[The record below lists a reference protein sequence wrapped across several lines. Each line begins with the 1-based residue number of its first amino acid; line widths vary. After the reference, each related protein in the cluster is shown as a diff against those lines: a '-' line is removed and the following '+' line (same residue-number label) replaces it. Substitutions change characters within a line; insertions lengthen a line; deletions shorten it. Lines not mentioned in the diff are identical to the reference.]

1 MSDYSVLRLSRCGLA
16 ALTILT
22 LVGLN
27 FFLQLPAVYMRQ
39 LLPYLPAL
47 ATAPA
52 LAKTYHDDVGVLR
65 YVNPKIGTYGVTPNG
80 NGGMIPSVS
89 VPFGMTR
96 WTPQTR
102 ENFISQCPYNNMD
115 GHIHGFQATHQPAI
129 WMGES
134 GQVVINPG
142 VGDVR
147 SQFAQRGHS
156 FRKEN
161 EVSTPYVYE
170 VTLGAETMQGG
181 YDLTESIY
189 SPVPGGGQPVPS
201 DVREGANGRIRRD
214 AVLDEAIVETPS
226 HHPDTEDFGADADDS
241 GTIGVALTATSHV
254 GLLRFDFSET
264 CSRHSDK
271 ASKRAPYV
279 FVQAT
284 RQNWTGTINI
294 DPEKLEVSG
303 NNPQRQDYAL
313 GPSRAPG
320 FSGYFVSR
328 FSEPFNAYGITN
340 QDQTLH
346 GSTSGNGEDLGA
358 YVTFAHATKEVEVRT
373 AVSFVSV
380 EQARRNLE
388 FDVPDET
395 TFQKA
400 VENVKEAWLDN
411 LGRVTIEGVNETDA
425 EHDPQTVWYTGLFHA
440 LQYPNDF
447 SEPLTHNATRKTFYS
462 GYTDS
467 VHTSNDSYYQSW
479 SIWDTYRAEHS
490 LLTLFAP
497 ERVNGMMRS
506 LLRIYEWAGW
516 LPMWANIVET
526 NVMIGTHVDAVFANA
541 LERGFRSFNITE
553 GWEAVKKNAFTPP
566 INDTALLY
574 YDREPYTPDE
584 VRAGLTYYLEH
595 GYIPNDRWAES
606 ASRTLDYAFDD
617 YAAAVVAKYAGDETA
632 ARELR
637 HRSQNYHKIFNSETG
652 LMEAKN
658 ANGTWAGSDQGWTEG
673 DNWVYTFNIMH
684 DPEGLAEMV
693 GGPAKLK
700 ARLDEHFQGGHNDHT
715 NEPSHHVPY
724 LYAALGYPAST
735 QNLTRAIAAV
745 DYNATSAG
753 LSGNEDLGQMSAW
766 YVFSALG
773 FYPVDPAS
781 DGYIVG
787 APFFEKVTIRLP
799 PGAGSGGE
807 GGQEHELMITAPGAP
822 TMPFVKSLHVDG
834 QMVDRPGLTHGQIV
848 NARHIAFEM
857 ADTPQAWGTRDRQ
870 SSG

>member
-1 MSDYSVLRLSRCGLA
+1 MSDYSSSRLLRSGLVT
-16 ALTILT
+16 LTILT

-27 FFLQLPAVYMRQ
+27 FFLEFPANSMRQ

-52 LAKTYHDDVGVLR
+52 LSKAFHEDVGVLR

-102 ENFISQCPYNNMD
+102 ENFISQCPYND
-115 GHIHGFQATHQPAI
+115 LDTHIHGFQATHQPAI

-134 GQVVINPG
+134 GQVVVNPG
-142 VGDVR
+142 VGDVK
-147 SQFAQRGHS
+147 SQFTQRGHS

-170 VTLGAETMQGG
+170 VTLDAETVNAG
-181 YDLTESIY
+181 YNLTESIY

-214 AVLDEAIVETPS
+214 AKSHEEVIDIPSPHPNTRHFGTEA
-226 HHPDTEDFGADADDS
+226 GDS
-241 GTIGVALTATSHV
+241 GIIGVALTATSHV
-254 GLLRFDFSET
+254 GFLRFDFSET
-264 CSRHSDK
+264 CSGYNDEVSG
-271 ASKRAPYV
+271 RAPYV
-279 FVQAT
+279 FMQAT
-284 RQNWTGTINI
+284 RQNWTGSISI
-294 DPEKLEVSG
+294 DPDKREVSG

-328 FSEPFNAYGITN
+328 FSEPFNAYGITHK
-340 QDQTLH
+340 DQTLH
-346 GSTSGNGEDLGA
+346 GSNSGNGEDLGA
-358 YVTFAHATKEVEVRT
+358 YVTFTNATKQVEVRT
-373 AVSFVSV
+373 AVSFVSL
-380 EQARRNLE
+380 EQARRNLDFE
-388 FDVPDET
+388 VPDDT
-395 TFQKA
+395 TFQQV
-400 VENVKEAWLDN
+400 VETVKQAWLDN

-425 EHDPQTVWYTGLFHA
+425 EHDPRTVWYTGLFHA

-447 SEPLTHNATRKTFYS
+447 SEPLTRDATRKTVYS

-497 ERVNGMMRS
+497 ERVNSMMRS
-506 LLRIYEWAGW
+506 LLRIYEWTGW

-526 NVMIGTHVDAVFANA
+526 NIMIGTHVDAVFANA
-541 LERGFRSFNITE
+541 LERGFRSFNISQA
-553 GWEAVKKNAFTPP
+553 WEAVKKNAFTPP
-566 INDTALLY
+566 VNDTALLY

-584 VRAGLTYYLEH
+584 VRAGLTHYLDH
-595 GYIPNDRWAES
+595 GYVPNDRWAES

-617 YAAAVVAKYAGDETA
+617 YAAAVVAEYAGDEIATKK
-632 ARELR
+632 LR
-637 HRSQNYHKIFNSETG
+637 HRSQNYHKIFNTKTG
-652 LMEAKN
+652 FMEAKN
-658 ANGTWAGSDQGWTEG
+658 ANGTWAGSEQGWTEG
-673 DNWVYTFNIMH
+673 DDWVYTFNVMH
-684 DPEGLAEMV
+684 DAEGLAEMI

-735 QNLTRAIAAV
+735 QNLTRAIAAT

-773 FYPVDPAS
+773 LYPVNPAS
-781 DGYIVG
+781 DEYIVG
-787 APFFEKVTIRLP
+787 APCFEKVTIRLP
-799 PGAGSGGE
+799 AGAGTGGE
-807 GGQEHELMITAPGAP
+807 GGQECELVITAPGAAK
-822 TMPFVKSLHVDG
+822 MPFVKSLHVDG
-834 QMVDRPGLTHGQIV
+834 KAVDQPVLTHGQIV
-848 NARHIAFEM
+848 SARHIAFEM
-857 ADTPQAWGTRDRQ
+857 ADTPQSWGTRD
-870 SSG
+870 SWNSA